1 MLAAGSSLDG
11 RRRRMSMLW
20 ESWRSELEALPA
32 LADEWSEGA
41 ADEFVRNLHSL
52 AARKSA
58 LRKSALEL
66 ADEIKDIHV
75 YYEDLLAFFGIEPA
89 FLRWSV
95 MNCPGG
101 EVGQAR
107 SALAEWREAPSEAQ
121 RRLPAPRRETSFL
134 YGHSEIAGR
143 SAERRRGDSALVSS
157 SRRAP
162 GAAERRARGTANSGG
177 GRNRSR
183 PGGIAARHGGSAGGI
198 RDGRYV
204 VRMAIRM

>member
-1 MLAAGSSLDG
+1 
-11 RRRRMSMLW
+11 MLW

-107 SALAEWREAPSEAQ
+107 SALAEWREALQRHSGAFPPPEEKRLSYTAIQKLLDEAQ
-121 RRLPAPRRETSFL
+121 SAAAEILPWFQALDAHLAPPN
-134 YGHSEIAGR
+134 
-143 SAERRRGDSALVSS
+143 V
-157 SRRAP
+157 AP
-162 GAAERRARGTANSGG
+162 GELQTAAADETVRGL
-177 GRNRSR
+177 
-183 PGGIAARHGGSAGGI
+183 AA
-198 RDGRYV
+198 
-204 VRMAIRM
+204 